1 MGLLFAPLEV
11 TGCSEL
17 SDGLSEV
24 QESLQKL
31 YNFLSGLKKMDS
43 ELARYSDEFKSGGLN
58 RTGHY
63 SAVTWED
70 LENILKKRGDA
81 THIISTGKQG
91 FPSSNAP
98 PDSKSIIRLQ
108 KRLSSL
114 GNDLQRISFLSHGDF
129 LSWFEISIETQEQ
142 AGWDPCEL
150 EDEPSKTRVLPRGK
164 KSQPI
169 SHSRGPQFYSP
180 RKTRSSGVSASIRS
194 SMGSNVSKGSR
205 KTFEESPENSQE
217 DSPEDSRE
225 VYRGA
230 SSSRERKRA
239 RIE

>member
-129 LSWFEISIETQEQ
+129 LSWFETSIETQEQ

-205 KTFEESPENSQE
+205 KTFEESQKTHKKTHRKTHKKSTEALQALE
-217 DSPEDSRE
+217 
-225 VYRGA
+225 RGNA
-230 SSSRERKRA
+230 QG
-239 RIE
+239 